1 MTGKCLVTG
10 CAGFIGSHLCESL
23 LRDNCVITGIDCF
36 TDYYS
41 QGRKEQNLKNF
52 IGNKRFKLLKREMS
66 TDKLTDAVQDTDYV
80 FHLAAQ
86 PGVRNGW
93 GDDFEVYVQRNIIA
107 THRLLKA
114 IREVNS
120 KVKKVILASSSSI
133 YGDNPVPMK
142 EEQLPKPVSPYG
154 ITKVACENLGRL
166 YFKQFGLPVVTL
178 RYFTVYGPRQRPDMA
193 FYKFIDKLLNGE
205 PIVVYGDGSQK
216 RDFTYI
222 DDAVEST
229 LKAAEKGIPGDIYN
243 IGGGTEITV
252 RDAVSLLEDIAGRE
266 VRIEFCP
273 SQPGEMH
280 ETLADNKR
288 ARDILGFVPGT
299 DLRAGLKKELEWFL
313 KEQEEEQK

>member
-10 CAGFIGSHLCESL
+10 CAGFIGSHLCELL
-23 LRDNCVITGIDCF
+23 LRNNCEVTGIDCF

-41 QGRKEQNLKNF
+41 PARKEQNLKNF
-52 IGNKRFKLLKREMS
+52 ISNKRFKLFRREMS

-86 PGVRNGW
+86 PGVRSGW
-93 GDDFEVYVQRNIIA
+93 GDDFEVYVRRNIIA
-107 THRLLKA
+107 THNLLETIKEDNT
-114 IREVNS
+114 R
-120 KVKKVILASSSSI
+120 VKKVILASSSSI
-133 YGDNPVPMK
+133 YGDNPVPMR

-154 ITKVACENLGRL
+154 ITKVACENLGHL

-178 RYFTVYGPRQRPDMA
+178 RYFTVYGPGQRPDMA
-193 FYKFIDKLLNGE
+193 FYKFIDKLLKGK

-222 DDAVEST
+222 DDVVEST

-243 IGGGTEITV
+243 IGGATEITI
-252 RDAVSLLEDIAGRE
+252 RDAVSLLEGIAGRK

-273 SQPGEMH
+273 SQPGEMR

-288 ARDILGFVPGT
+288 ARDILGFTPGT
-299 DLRAGLKKELEWFL
+299 DLRTGLKKELEWFL
-313 KEQEEEQK
+313 KNQQEEK